1 MRIRSTALG
10 ETEIVGDIESVH
22 KIGEYLIFDVAVTEP
37 MPWHVRAGFTLGD
50 LLRIIPQMLK
60 PGNLAYL
67 IVAPFKYRNPQSPVE
82 EWQPP
87 EEE

>member
-10 ETEIVGDIESVH
+10 ETEIVGDIESVR

-82 EWQPP
+82 EWVPP